1 MSTFILFTL
10 VIVIYV
16 YTYKLLTKL
25 HSNLHK
31 MVVSKQSSSDS
42 RGLPINSIAPNFSL
56 ESITG
61 HIVKLEDLC
70 DKPVILLISADG
82 CEACSLDVIEFTEEA
97 RRYEDKYNFV
107 LIIATPDPTTLN
119 TTTFEE
125 QENLK
130 VLLATMDF
138 IKEYNITLFPT
149 FLFLD
154 ERGTVLG
161 LPFMVN
167 QFGKYYKLL
176 NNSTI
181 TA

>member
-1 MSTFILFTL
+1 MSVFILFIL
-10 VIVIYV
+10 ILVIYV
-16 YTYKLLTKL
+16 CIYKSLAKI

-31 MVVSKQSSSDS
+31 MMISNQSISNS

-61 HIVKLEDLC
+61 HIVNLEDLC

-82 CEACSLDVIEFTEEA
+82 CEACSLDVVEFTEEA
-97 RRYEDKYNFV
+97 KRYEDKYNFV

-119 TTTFEE
+119 TIALEE
-125 QENLK
+125 RENLK

-138 IKEYNITLFPT
+138 IKAYNITMFPT

-167 QFGKYYKLL
+167 QFGRYYKLL